1 MIIKGKNEQRLQGW
15 KQKRGEAMTRHR
27 VRGRKTKS
35 KEKREEEEKGRR
47 KKKEGDKKIK
57 YGIEGINVKKKNE
70 SFSQRTFTLFIM
82 SIWKIF

>member
-1 MIIKGKNEQRLQGW
+1 MIVKGKNEQRLQGW

-47 KKKEGDKKIK
+47 K
-57 YGIEGINVKKKNE
+57 
-70 SFSQRTFTLFIM
+70 
-82 SIWKIF
+82 